1 MILVGIFRICR
12 LLAAVALCV
21 LTSWCCGS
29 DAEAFRALTTR
40 YTKNTN
46 GDVQIVGNA
55 IMTCNPAGPT
65 GGATCAAAQAG
76 TAAVVADNN
85 NNNHTMMYIDVD
97 SDSATFSSSSANL
110 NMESGS
116 NVLWAGLYW
125 GGDQTTV
132 DNTRAQCLLQTP
144 SSFGYTSI
152 TASQVDSEGA
162 NPTRYQS
169 YADVTGLVQAA
180 GNGTYTVANVVSRS
194 GSTNTFGG
202 WSLVVVYG
210 NASLPLRNLT
220 VFDGQEVIPAAK
232 SFTVSGFLSPLSGP
246 ITTRVGVMAYE
257 GDLGLTGDFLQLN
270 GNTISDATHPSNNFF
285 NSSITDQGVYLA
297 GRNPVYTNNLG
308 YDLSRT
314 NIPNGI
320 VKNGDTSATI
330 TLNTNTDQYYP
341 SVLTFVTDLY
351 VPIITPNVTKTV
363 AKVSGSAGA
372 AITAG
377 DTLRYTIYMKN
388 TGFDTA
394 TNLYLTDPIPAYTAY
409 KPGSLQI
416 ISGANTGLKSDA
428 GGDDQAE
435 YDSSGTPKV
444 IFRLGSG
451 ADSVNGGLLP
461 YNESTSLSFD
471 VTVNGGVPAGTV
483 LTNTATISYQG
494 QTLGQT
500 FGASSAA
507 AVIPVMS
514 APQVSKSFSPN
525 PIIQGGSSTM
535 SITIT
540 NPASNPATMT
550 GVTLDDPYPSGLVN
564 TATPNASI
572 SCTAG
577 AAAGTLTGGT
587 PGGTTVGMNPGA
599 SLPPGGSCT
608 ISVNVTSLA
617 TENYVNTV
625 TAVSTNA
632 GSSSV
637 SSATLS
643 VGKPA
648 VTLKAFTPA
657 AILSGATSTVS
668 FLIQNPTNMTLT
680 GMAFSDPLTNMLVAG
695 TPNVV
700 NGCGGTVSAAA
711 GASAI
716 SLSNGTMAPNAS
728 CTITVDVTS
737 NVTGVHPNQASGVVS
752 NQTGSAGIPSNIANL
767 TVIGA
772 PVAVK
777 TFAAPSVR
785 ASTPVRLSVTVSNP
799 NPTTTL
805 SNVAF
810 TDNYPN
816 SPGVMVNST
825 PSSSTLTCS
834 SGSTATRVGGVNA
847 GTTLGI
853 SAATLLPGGSCTVS
867 SNVQSPTTSATAYS
881 NSTGNITSANGG
893 TGTPSTAQLI
903 VTSNNVPT
911 ATKVFAPAT
920 ILKGAVSTITIT
932 LTNPNATAITG
943 AAFTD
948 SYPFGMVNA
957 ATPAAA
963 TTCGAATVTAAAG
976 SGKLELSG
984 ATIPASG
991 SCTVTVSVTS
1001 SIAGGLYNSTGP
1013 ITTANAGTGAAASAT
1028 LTVMDP
1034 PYSTKRFVTNP
1045 ISAGGTTQLEIIVR
1059 NSASNIV
1066 ALTGVALTDT
1076 YPSGMVNTG
1085 TPAPNVTCTAGSSAT
1100 IAGGTAGGNTIGIT
1114 SGTLAVNGSCTIT
1127 VNVTAAVAGNY
1138 TNSTGPV
1145 SSGNG
1150 GNGAAASAILSVG
1163 QPSIAKAFA
1172 PAAITNAQ
1180 TSTLTITLTNPTG
1193 IAMTGAAFTD
1203 SYLPGTITNAGVPT
1217 TSCGGTATGTI
1228 GGTFVGLS
1236 GGTIP
1241 ANSTC
1246 TVTVLVSASNSVLN
1260 TIPAGGLT
1268 VNGGASNA
1276 NPASALL
1283 NMTPPPGVA
1292 KAFSPSVIPI
1302 NGTSRLTITLSNS
1315 NAAAA
1320 TGVAFTD
1327 TYPTDVPTGIVNAA
1341 TPGLT
1346 NSCGGTATASA
1357 GSGSLTLSGATIP
1370 GNSSCSVAVN
1380 VTGAVAGTYVNH
1392 SGPVTTTNIGTGGE
1406 ATANL
1411 TIMSPPG
1418 FAKAFSPDKIPVNTA
1433 SILTI
1438 TLSNSN
1444 PVAIS
1449 GASFTDPYPANMIND
1464 TPLSA
1469 FSTCG
1474 GTVTATAGG
1483 NSLQLAGGTIPA
1495 AGSCTINAR
1504 VTSAIAGLYTNPA
1517 APFNVTTSNAGSTA
1531 SVPADLTVLSKPTV
1545 AISFTPATI
1554 NNFQSSALLLTLT
1567 NANATSALTN
1577 VAVSDSFPTGLY
1589 IGSTPVTNTC
1599 GGTLTG
1605 ATQGSAQFTLS
1616 NATLPLSSSCTVTIP
1631 VTSGQPGVYD
1641 NTTSGVTSL
1650 ETGGPGA
1657 VSNTA
1662 TLTVNANFGAVSG
1675 YVYADANHNGNRESG
1690 ENGTGQTVYVKLAT
1704 RTGNSCNSPATQFA
1718 TPDPATGAFSFNG
1731 ITSGDYCVILAT
1743 NTTLTDLN
1751 PAVPAGWIEIE
1762 ASSGIRQLT
1771 LQSNPMTGQN
1781 FGLYNGSRISGRV
1794 FMDTGSG
1801 GGIAN
1806 NGLQDGSEGGIAAVA
1821 VKATDSSGA
1830 TTHDM
1835 TATSGSGDYTL
1846 WIPASAGAALVKV
1859 AETNPGGYIST
1870 GGSAGTSGGS
1880 YDRTSDSVS
1889 FNNTIGSAYLGLN
1902 LADVPDSRFLTDNS
1916 ASSLPGTVI
1925 FHPHSF
1931 TAGSGGSVSF
1941 STSAVASPAMS
1952 GWSEVFYR
1960 DSNCNGTFDSGEPQI
1975 TSAIAL
1981 SANEQLCLLLKEF
1994 IPANAPIGAS
2004 NLVTTIATFSHT
2016 NAVPA
2021 LSTQLTR
2028 NDNTTVG
2035 ASSGAGLTLTKTVDS
2050 ATALPG
2056 SSLTYTITYGNNSNG
2071 PLSNIV
2077 IHDTVPAFTSLS
2089 AAPPNPCCVNPTVS
2103 CLGSGLAPFPNSIS
2117 ACSAATA
2124 GDTITWTLT
2133 GTLSPGASGQ
2143 VKFRVTVQP

>member
-1 MILVGIFRICR
+1 MKRNGIFRIGR

-55 IMTCNPAGPT
+55 IMTCNNTSGTNFTLCDSARNGS
-65 GGATCAAAQAG
+65 GGTL
-76 TAAVVADNN
+76 NN
-85 NNNHTMMYIDVD
+85 NNFTMIYIDID
-97 SDSATFSSSSANL
+97 SDSTTFSSSSANL
-110 NMESGS
+110 NMENGS

-169 YADVTGLVQAA
+169 YADVTSLVQAA
-180 GNGTYTVANVVSRS
+180 GNGTYTVANVVSRNS
-194 GSTNTFGG
+194 ASNTFGG

-210 NASLPLRNLT
+210 NGSLALRNLT
-220 VFDGQEVIPAAK
+220 VFDGQEVIPQPK
-232 SFTVSGFLSPLSGP
+232 TFTVSGFLSPLSGP

-257 GDLGLTGDFLQLN
+257 GDLGLVGDYLQLN
-270 GNTISDATHPSNNFF
+270 GSTISDATHPSNNFF

-330 TLNTNTDQYYP
+330 TLNTASDQYYP

-363 AKVSGSAGA
+363 AKVAGSAGA

-394 TNLYLTDPIPAYTAY
+394 TNLYLTDPIPAYTTY

-428 GGDDQAE
+428 AGDDQAE
-435 YDSSGTPKV
+435 YDSGGAPKV

-451 ADSVNGGLLP
+451 ADSANGGLLP

-471 VTVNGGVPAGTV
+471 VTVNGGVPAGTI

-507 AVIPVMS
+507 AVIPVMA

-587 PGGTTVGMNPGA
+587 AGGTSIGMNPGA

-608 ISVNVTSLA
+608 ISVNVTSSA

-711 GASAI
+711 GAATI
-716 SLSNGTMAPNAS
+716 SLSNGTMAPGAS

-752 NQTGSAGIPSNIANL
+752 NQTGPAGIPSNIANL

-785 ASTPVRLSVTVSNP
+785 ASTPVRLSITVSNP

-805 SNVAF
+805 NNVAF

-816 SPGVMVNST
+816 TPGVMVNST

-834 SGSTATRVGGVNA
+834 SGSTATKVGGVNA

-867 SNVQSPTTSATAYS
+867 SNVQSPTTSATPYS
-881 NSTGNITSANGG
+881 NSTGNITSTNGG
-893 TGTPSTAQLI
+893 TGAPSTAQLI

-963 TTCGAATVTAAAG
+963 TTCSAATVTAAAG
-976 SGKLELSG
+976 DGALALSG

-1066 ALTGVALTDT
+1066 ALTGVAFTDT

-1085 TPAPNVTCTAGSSAT
+1085 TPAPAVTCTVGSSAT
-1100 IAGGTAGGNTIGIT
+1100 IAGGASGGNTIGI
-1114 SGTLAVNGSCTIT
+1114 SAGTLAVNGSCTIT

-1145 SSGNG
+1145 SSTNG
-1150 GNGAAASAILSVG
+1150 GSGAAASAILSVG

-1203 SYLPGTITNAGVPT
+1203 SYLPGTIINAGAPS

-1236 GGTIP
+1236 NGTIP

-1260 TIPAGGLT
+1260 TIPSGGLT
-1268 VNGGASNA
+1268 VTSGASNA
-1276 NPASALL
+1276 NPGSALL

-1292 KAFSPSVIPI
+1292 KAFSPAVIPQ

-1315 NAAAA
+1315 NATAA

-1327 TYPTDVPTGIVNAA
+1327 TYPSGVPTGIVNAA

-1357 GSGSLTLSGATIP
+1357 GNGTLTLSGATIP

-1392 SGPVTTTNIGTGGE
+1392 SGPVTTTNIGTGSE

-1433 SILTI
+1433 STLTI

-1449 GASFTDPYPANMIND
+1449 GAAFTDPYPANLIND

-1483 NSLQLAGGTIPA
+1483 NSLQLAGGVIPA
-1495 AGSCTINAR
+1495 SGSCTINAR
-1504 VTSAIAGLYTNPA
+1504 VTSAIAGLYTNPT
-1517 APFNVTTSNAGSTA
+1517 APFNVTTSNAGTTS
-1531 SVPADLTVLSKPTV
+1531 SVSADLTVLSKPT
-1545 AISFTPATI
+1545 ISKSFTPATI

-1577 VAVSDSFPTGLY
+1577 VAVSDSFPAGLY

-1616 NATLPLSSSCTVTIP
+1616 GATLPLSSSCTVTIP
-1631 VTSGQPGVYD
+1631 VTSGQPGVYN

-1675 YVYADANHNGNRESG
+1675 YVYADANHNGNRENG
-1690 ENGTGQTVYVKLAT
+1690 ETGTGQTVYVKLAT
-1704 RTGNSCNSPATQFA
+1704 RTGSSCNNPATQFT
-1718 TPDPATGAFSFNG
+1718 TPDPTSGAYSFNG
-1731 ITSGDYCVILAT
+1731 ITSGDYCVIHST

-1751 PAVPAGWIEIE
+1751 PAFPGGWVALE
-1762 ASSGIRQLT
+1762 AASGIRQLT

-1781 FGLYNGSRISGRV
+1781 FGLFNGSRISGRV
-1794 FMDTGSG
+1794 FIDTGTG
-1801 GGIAN
+1801 AGTAN

-1830 TTHDM
+1830 TTHDSA
-1835 TATSGSGDYTL
+1835 TTSGSGDYIL
-1846 WIPASAGAALVKV
+1846 WIPASAGAAQVKV
-1859 AETNPGGYIST
+1859 VETNPGGYIST
-1870 GGSAGTSGGS
+1870 GGSAGTSGGN
-1880 YDRTSDSVS
+1880 YDRTSDATSFTNSV
-1889 FNNTIGSAYLGLN
+1889 GSSYSGIN
-1902 LADVPDSRFLTDNS
+1902 FADVPDSRFQTDNS
-1916 ASSLPGTVI
+1916 ASALPGTVI

-1941 STSAVASPAMS
+1941 GTSAVASPAMP

-1975 TSAIAL
+1975 TSAIAM

-2004 NLVTTIATFSHT
+2004 NLVNTTATFSHT

-2089 AAPPNPCCVNPTVS
+2089 AAPPNPCCVNPTTS
-2103 CLGSGLAPFPNSIS
+2103 CLGSGLTPFPNSIS
-2117 ACSAATA
+2117 ACSAATS
-2124 GDTITWTLT
+2124 GDSITWTLT